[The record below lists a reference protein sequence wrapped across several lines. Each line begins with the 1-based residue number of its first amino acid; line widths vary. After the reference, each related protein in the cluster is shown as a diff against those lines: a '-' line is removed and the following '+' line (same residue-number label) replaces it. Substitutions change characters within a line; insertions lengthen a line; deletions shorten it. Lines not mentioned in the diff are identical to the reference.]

1 MKPISRIFLSLVLL
15 VSAGAWRSEGGSEN
29 KSLDIYWTDV
39 EGGAATLIVT
49 PAGESILID
58 AGLPGSRDADRIFK
72 TAQDAGLERIDLMV
86 VTHFDLDHY
95 GGVPDLAERIELV
108 RAIDP
113 GLPEKTNPIWDTN
126 LNRYE
131 EAVGDKREVLKPGDT
146 LPVKQAEGS
155 PELLIRCLGAQQKF
169 VDAEGD
175 ETNDLCNLHEPKDK
189 DTSQN
194 ANSVVLLL
202 SFGDFRFLDA
212 ADLTWNLEHEL
223 VCPINR
229 VGKVD
234 VYQVD
239 HHGLDASNNPVL
251 VKSIEPTVAI
261 ANNGPFKGPGPMTFQ
276 TLATTPSIQAVYQV
290 HRNLKNGPEGNTS
303 SERIA
308 NDAEECEAAGIRLT
322 VAPKG
327 SEYFVAVP
335 SKGLRETFQT
345 KKP

>member
-1 MKPISRIFLSLVLL
+1 MRNRFPYFYLFLLMILF
-15 VSAGAWRSEGGSEN
+15 AFEAEGGKEN
-29 KSLDIYWTDV
+29 QSLDIYWTDV

-58 AGLPGSRDADRIFK
+58 AGLPGSRDADRILK
-72 TAQDAGLERIDLMV
+72 TTQDAGLEQIDLMV

-95 GGVPDLAERIELV
+95 GGVPDLAERIPLV
-108 RAIDP
+108 RVIDP
-113 GLPEKTNPIWDTN
+113 GLPEKTNPIWDKN

-131 EAVGDKREVLKPGDT
+131 EAVGNKREVLKPGDT

-155 PELLIRCLGAQQKF
+155 PELVIRCLGAQQKF
-169 VDAEGD
+169 VEAEGD
-175 ETNDLCNLHEPKDK
+175 VANELCSLHEPKDK

-229 VGKVD
+229 VGTVD

-261 ANNGPFKGPGPMTFQ
+261 ANNGPFKGPGPVTFQ
-276 TLATTPSIQAVYQV
+276 TLVDTPSIQAIYQV
-290 HRNLKNGPEGNTS
+290 HRNLKNGPERNTS

-308 NDAEECEAAGIRLT
+308 NDAEECEAAGIQLR
-322 VAPKG
+322 VAPDG
-327 SEYFVAVP
+327 SEYKVAVP
-335 SKGLRETFQT
+335 SKNWEETFRT
-345 KKP
+345 KEP